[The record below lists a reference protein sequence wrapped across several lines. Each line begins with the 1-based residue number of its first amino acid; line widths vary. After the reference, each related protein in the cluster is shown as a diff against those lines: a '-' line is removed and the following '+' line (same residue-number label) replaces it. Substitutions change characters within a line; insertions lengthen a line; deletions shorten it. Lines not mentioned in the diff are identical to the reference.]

1 MRFGKTKGEIWV
13 EKGDF
18 RGDLRGL
25 DLVWESATPPTH
37 TWERFPKKISF
48 ILGGIPL
55 LKERRSVSRL
65 SAESDDEQ
73 CDGKGEDPV
82 DKDKELGVV
91 ELALVAQGVLVLG
104 GHDFLLQIPPRAVR
118 AQQPK

>member
-1 MRFGKTKGEIWV
+1 MICSGWILKVFG
-13 EKGDF
+13 
-18 RGDLRGL
+18 
-25 DLVWESATPPTH
+25 S
-37 TWERFPKKISF
+37 
-48 ILGGIPL
+48 L
-55 LKERRSVSRL
+55 LEEWSSVSRL
-65 SAESDDEQ
+65 PAKSNDQQ

>member
-1 MRFGKTKGEIWV
+1 MGFKKS
-13 EKGDF
+13 DF

-37 TWERFPKKISF
+37 IWEISPKKISF

-104 GHDFLLQIPPRAVR
+104 GHDFLLQIPPRAVG